1 MTGAVI
7 LVRHGATA
15 WTGRRYAGRRDP
27 WLTPEGRAQVTDLA
41 VDLARAVPGP
51 LRIVSSPLRRTR
63 QTALAIATASGS
75 VRPTLDARWMEA
87 DFGSAEG
94 RTFAELERLAPDVAA
109 SLAAGEVVI
118 DWPEGESAAALL
130 ARVAAA
136 LAEAR
141 AIAEATG
148 STLVVVA
155 HAGPIR
161 VATALAEGHDPRTV
175 PLPATGAWHRLR
187 WEPASGV
194 LPSDP

>member
-87 DFGSAEG
+87 DFGVAEG
-94 RTFAELERLAPDVAA
+94 RTFAEIERLAPVLAA
-109 SLAAGEVVI
+109 QLAAGEVSI
-118 DWPEGESAAALL
+118 DWPGGESARAL
-130 ARVAAA
+130 ADRVEAA
-136 LAEAR
+136 LADVR
-141 AIAEATG
+141 ALAEHTG
-148 STLVVVA
+148 VTVVVVA

-161 VATALAEGHDPRTV
+161 VATALAEAQASGTV
-175 PLPATGAWHRLR
+175 PLLAPAHWHRLR
-187 WEPASGV
+187 WVPESGV